1 LATVRRRL
9 LFVLVA
15 LAAATPAEAAV
26 EPPPSSAHAVLV
38 ATGAGK
44 VLYERNAERKLP
56 MASITKL
63 MTAIIVL
70 ERRRPRD
77 LMTVRETAAA
87 VGESSVH
94 LRVGEKLSVRD
105 LLAAALIQSAND
117 AAVALAVGTAGN
129 VSKFVGLMN
138 VKAQRLGLTHTHFVR
153 PDGLDIPGHYSSARD
168 VLKLAR
174 VAMKKPFVRRLV
186 AMRRAT
192 IAGGRSLFS
201 WNDLLGRYPG
211 LIGVK
216 TGHTDAAG
224 WCEVAAARRDGVT
237 IYTVVLGS
245 PSRAQRNAD
254 LARLL
259 AWGQD
264 LFGRL
269 QVVST
274 GHTYATSAIRL
285 GEDRLPLVAS
295 GPLSAVV
302 RVDQPLV
309 ETVVAPALV
318 SGPVEAG
325 ASLGEVRVSQRGRVV
340 ARAPLL
346 AARAVEEPG
355 FGHKLSWY
363 SGRTLDEAS
372 DLLERVFGSVL

>member
-1 LATVRRRL
+1 MRRWL

-15 LAAATPAEAAV
+15 LAAATPAQAAPRLV
-26 EPPPSSAHAVLV
+26 SSNAQAVLV

-44 VLYERNAERKLP
+44 ILHEEDADRQLP

-63 MTAIIVL
+63 MTAIVVL
-70 ERRRPRD
+70 ERKQPGD
-77 LMTVRETAAA
+77 VITVRETAAA
-87 VGESSVH
+87 VGESSIH
-94 LRVGEKLSVRD
+94 LRVGEKLKVRD

-117 AAVALAVGTAGN
+117 AAFALATGTTGD
-129 VSKFVGLMN
+129 VSEFVGLMN
-138 VKAQRLGLTHTHFVR
+138 AKARRLGLTHTHFVR
-153 PDGLDIPGHYSSARD
+153 PDGLDVPGHYSSARD
-168 VLKLAR
+168 ILKLAR
-174 VAMKKPFVRRLV
+174 VAMKKPLVRRLV
-186 AMRRAT
+186 AVRSAR

-245 PSRAQRNAD
+245 PTRAQRNAD

-264 LFGRL
+264 LFGRV
-269 QVVST
+269 QVVSP
-274 GHTYATSAIRL
+274 GYTYATSGIRL
-285 GEDRLPLVAS
+285 GKERLPLVAAR
-295 GPLSAVV
+295 PVSAVV
-302 RVDQPLV
+302 RVDQPLL
-309 ETVVAPALV
+309 ETVIAPGLV
-318 SGPVEAG
+318 SGPVEAHT
-325 ASLGEVRVSQRGRVV
+325 SLGEVRVSQRGRVV
-340 ARAPLL
+340 ARAPLV
-346 AARAVEEPG
+346 AARGVEEPG

-363 SGRTLDEAS
+363 SERTLDEAG
-372 DLLERVFGSVL
+372 DLLGGVFGSVL

>member
-9 LFVLVA
+9 LLVLVA
-15 LAAATPAEAAV
+15 LAVATPAEAAV
-26 EPPPSSAHAVLV
+26 DPPSSGARAVLV
-38 ATGAGK
+38 ATGAGE
-44 VLYERNAERKLP
+44 VLYERSPERELP

-63 MTAIIVL
+63 MTAIVVL
-70 ERRRPRD
+70 ERKRPGD
-77 LMTVRETAAA
+77 LMTVRETAAG

-94 LRVGEKLSVRD
+94 LLVGEKLSVRD

-117 AAVALAVGTAGN
+117 AAFALAAGTAGS
-129 VSKFVGLMN
+129 VSEFVGLMN
-138 VKAQRLGLTHTHFVR
+138 AKARQLGLAHTHFVR
-153 PDGLDIPGHYSSARD
+153 PDGLDVPGHYSSARD

-174 VAMKKPFVRRLV
+174 VAMKKPLVRRLV
-186 AMRRAT
+186 AMQSAT

-216 TGHTDAAG
+216 TGHTNAAG

-254 LARLL
+254 LTRLL

-264 LFGRL
+264 FFGPL
-269 QVVST
+269 QVIST

-285 GEDRLPLVAS
+285 GEDRLPLVAAR
-295 GPLSAVV
+295 PVSAVV
-302 RVDQPLV
+302 RLDQPLV
-309 ETVVAPALV
+309 ETVVAPGLV
-318 SGPVEAG
+318 SGPVEGG
-325 ASLGEVRVSQRGRVV
+325 ASLGEVRVLQRGRVV
-340 ARAPLL
+340 ATVPLV

-372 DLLERVFGSVL
+372 DLLEGVFGSVL

>member
-15 LAAATPAEAAV
+15 LAAATPAEAGV
-26 EPPPSSAHAVLV
+26 DPPPSSARAVLV
-38 ATGAGK
+38 ATGAGE
-44 VLYERNAERKLP
+44 VLYERNAERRLP

-63 MTAIIVL
+63 MTAIVVL
-70 ERRRPRD
+70 ERKRPGEV
-77 LMTVRETAAA
+77 MTVRETAAA

-94 LRVGEKLSVRD
+94 LRVGEKLRVRD

-117 AAVALAVGTAGN
+117 AAVALAAGTAGD
-129 VSKFVGLMN
+129 VSEFVRLMN
-138 VKAQRLGLTHTHFVR
+138 LKAQRLGLTHTHFVR
-153 PDGLDIPGHYSSARD
+153 PDGLDVPGHYSSARD

-174 VAMKKPFVRRLV
+174 VAMKKPLVRRLV
-186 AMRRAT
+186 VKRSAT

-264 LFGRL
+264 FFGRL

-274 GHTYATSAIRL
+274 GHTYATSPIRL
-285 GEDRLPLVAS
+285 GDDRLPLVAA
-295 GPLSAVV
+295 GPVRAVV

-325 ASLGEVRVSQRGRVV
+325 ASLGEVRVSQRGRFVT
-340 ARAPLL
+340 RAPLV

-372 DLLERVFGSVL
+372 DLLERVFGSIL

>member
-63 MTAIIVL
+63 MTAIVVL
-70 ERRRPRD
+70 ERKRPAE

-117 AAVALAVGTAGN
+117 AAVALAAGTAGE
-129 VSKFVGLMN
+129 VSEFVGLMN
-138 VKAQRLGLTHTHFVR
+138 VKAKRLGLTHTHFVR
-153 PDGLDIPGHYSSARD
+153 PDGLDVPGHFSSARD

-174 VAMKKPFVRRLV
+174 VAMKKPLVRRLV
-186 AMRRAT
+186 AMRNAT

-254 LARLL
+254 LVRLL

-264 LFGRL
+264 FFGRL
-269 QVVST
+269 QVIST

-285 GEDRLPLVAS
+285 EEDRLPLVAAD
-295 GPLSAVV
+295 PVSAVV

-340 ARAPLL
+340 ARAPLV
-346 AARAVEEPG
+346 AARPVEEQG
-355 FGHKLSWY
+355 FRHKLSWY

-372 DLLERVFGSVL
+372 DLLERVFGSIL

>member
-1 LATVRRRL
+1 LATVRRL
-9 LFVLVA
+9 LLLVLVA

-26 EPPPSSAHAVLV
+26 DPPSSSARAVLV
-38 ATGAGK
+38 ATGAGE
-44 VLYERNAERKLP
+44 VLYERNAERELP

-63 MTAIIVL
+63 MTAIVVL
-70 ERRRPRD
+70 ERKRPGD

-94 LRVGEKLSVRD
+94 LRVGEKLRVRD

-117 AAVALAVGTAGN
+117 AAFALAAGTAGD
-129 VSKFVGLMN
+129 VSDFVRLMN
-138 VKAQRLGLTHTHFVR
+138 AKARRLGLTHTHFVR
-153 PDGLDIPGHYSSARD
+153 PDGLDVPGHYSSARD

-174 VAMKKPFVRRLV
+174 VAMRKPLVRRLV
-186 AMRRAT
+186 AMRSAT

-216 TGHTDAAG
+216 TGHTNAAG

-254 LARLL
+254 LTRLL

-264 LFGRL
+264 FFGPL
-269 QVVST
+269 QVIST

-285 GEDRLPLVAS
+285 GEDRLPLVAAR
-295 GPLSAVV
+295 PVSAVV
-302 RVDQPLV
+302 RLDQPLV
-309 ETVVAPALV
+309 ETVVAPGLV
-318 SGPVEAG
+318 SGPVEGG
-325 ASLGEVRVSQRGRVV
+325 ASLGEVRVLQRGRVV
-340 ARAPLL
+340 ATVPLV

-372 DLLERVFGSVL
+372 DLLEGVFGSVL

>member
-70 ERRRPRD
+70 EHRRPGD

-117 AAVALAVGTAGN
+117 AAVALAAGTAGN

-318 SGPVEAG
+318 SGPVETG

>member
-1 LATVRRRL
+1 MRSRL
-9 LFVLVA
+9 LLVVVA
-15 LAAATPAEAAV
+15 LAVATPAEAAV
-26 EPPPSSAHAVLV
+26 DPPSSSARAVLV
-38 ATGAGK
+38 ATGAGE
-44 VLYERNAERKLP
+44 VLYERNAERELP

-63 MTAIIVL
+63 MTAIVVL
-70 ERRRPRD
+70 ERKRPRD
-77 LMTVRETAAA
+77 LMTVRETAAG

-94 LRVGEKLSVRD
+94 LQVGEKLSVRD

-117 AAVALAVGTAGN
+117 AAFALAAGTAGD
-129 VSKFVGLMN
+129 VSEFVALMN
-138 VKAQRLGLTHTHFVR
+138 AKARQLGLTHTHFVR
-153 PDGLDIPGHYSSARD
+153 PDGLDVPGHYSSARD

-174 VAMKKPFVRRLV
+174 VAMKKPLVRRLV
-186 AMRRAT
+186 AMQSAT

-211 LIGVK
+211 LFGVK

-245 PSRAQRNAD
+245 PTRAQRNAD

-264 LFGRL
+264 FFGRV

-285 GEDRLPLVAS
+285 EEDRLPLVAAH
-295 GPLSAVV
+295 PLRAVV

-318 SGPVEAG
+318 AGPVEAG
-325 ASLGEVRVSQRGRVV
+325 ASLGEVRVAQKGRII
-340 ARAPLL
+340 ARVPLV
-346 AARAVEEPG
+346 AAREVEEPG
-355 FGHKLSWY
+355 IGHKLSWY

-372 DLLERVFGSVL
+372 DLLETVFGSIL

>member
-1 LATVRRRL
+1 MRRRL

-26 EPPPSSAHAVLV
+26 DPSPSSARAVLV

-70 ERRRPRD
+70 ERKRPGD

-87 VGESSVH
+87 VGESTVQ

-117 AAVALAVGTAGN
+117 AAVALAAGTAGD
-129 VSKFVGLMN
+129 VSEFVGLMN

-153 PDGLDIPGHYSSARD
+153 PDGLDVPGHYSSARD

-186 AMRRAT
+186 AMRSAT

-254 LARLL
+254 LTRLL

-285 GEDRLPLVAS
+285 GEDRLPLVAAR
-295 GPLSAVV
+295 PVSAVV

-325 ASLGEVRVSQRGRVV
+325 TSLGEVQVSQRGRVV

-346 AARAVEEPG
+346 AGHAVEEQG

>member
-1 LATVRRRL
+1 MRRGL
-9 LFVLVA
+9 LLVVVA
-15 LAAATPAEAAV
+15 LAVATPAEAAV
-26 EPPPSSAHAVLV
+26 DPPSSSARAVLV
-38 ATGAGK
+38 ATGAGE
-44 VLYERNAERKLP
+44 VLYERNAERELP

-63 MTAIIVL
+63 MTAIVVL
-70 ERRRPRD
+70 ERKRPGD
-77 LMTVRETAAA
+77 LMIVRETAAG

-94 LRVGEKLSVRD
+94 LLVGEKLSVRD

-117 AAVALAVGTAGN
+117 AAFALAAGTAGD
-129 VSKFVGLMN
+129 VSEFVALMN
-138 VKAQRLGLTHTHFVR
+138 AKARQLGLTHTHFVR
-153 PDGLDIPGHYSSARD
+153 PDGLDVPGHYSSARD

-174 VAMKKPFVRRLV
+174 VAMKKPLVRRLV
-186 AMRRAT
+186 AMRSAT

-245 PSRAQRNAD
+245 PTRAQRNAD

-264 LFGRL
+264 FFGRL

-285 GEDRLPLVAS
+285 EEDRLPLVAAR
-295 GPLSAVV
+295 PMRAVV

-318 SGPVEAG
+318 AGPVEAG
-325 ASLGEVRVSQRGRVV
+325 ASLGEVRVAQKGRII
-340 ARAPLL
+340 ARVPLV
-346 AARAVEEPG
+346 AAREVEEPG

-372 DLLERVFGSVL
+372 DLLETVFGSIL

>member
-1 LATVRRRL
+1 MRRRL
-9 LFVLVA
+9 LLVLVA

-26 EPPPSSAHAVLV
+26 DPPSSSARAVLV
-38 ATGAGK
+38 ATGAGE
-44 VLYERNAERKLP
+44 VLYERDAERELP

-63 MTAIIVL
+63 MTAIVVL
-70 ERRRPRD
+70 ERKRPGD

-94 LRVGEKLSVRD
+94 LRVGEKLRVRD

-117 AAVALAVGTAGN
+117 AAFALAAGTTGD
-129 VSKFVGLMN
+129 VSDFVRLMN
-138 VKAQRLGLTHTHFVR
+138 AKARRLGLTHTHFVR
-153 PDGLDIPGHYSSARD
+153 PDGLDVPGHYSSARD

-174 VAMKKPFVRRLV
+174 VAMRKPLVRRLV
-186 AMRRAT
+186 AMRSAT

-216 TGHTDAAG
+216 TGHTGAAG

-245 PSRAQRNAD
+245 PGRAQRNAD
-254 LARLL
+254 LTRLL

-264 LFGRL
+264 FFGRL

-285 GEDRLPLVAS
+285 GEDRLPLVAAR
-295 GPLSAVV
+295 PVSAVV
-302 RVDQPLV
+302 RLDRPLV
-309 ETVVAPALV
+309 ETVVAPGLV

-325 ASLGEVRVSQRGRVV
+325 ARLGEVRVAQRGKVV
-340 ARAPLL
+340 ATVPLV
-346 AARAVEEPG
+346 AARPVEEPG

-363 SGRTLDEAS
+363 AGRTLDEAG
-372 DLLERVFGSVL
+372 DLLEGVFGSVL

>member
-26 EPPPSSAHAVLV
+26 DPPDSSARAVLV
-38 ATGAGK
+38 ATGAGE

-70 ERRRPRD
+70 ERKRPGD

-94 LRVGEKLSVRD
+94 LRVGEKLTVRD

-117 AAVALAVGTAGN
+117 AAVALAAGTAGD
-129 VSKFVGLMN
+129 VSEFVGLMN

-174 VAMKKPFVRRLV
+174 VAMKKPLVRRLV
-186 AMRRAT
+186 AMRSAA

-224 WCEVAAARRDGVT
+224 WCEVAAARRDGLT

-264 LFGRL
+264 FFGRL

-274 GHTYATSAIRL
+274 GHTYAASAIRL
-285 GEDRLPLVAS
+285 GDDRLPLVATR
-295 GPLSAVV
+295 PVSAVV

-340 ARAPLL
+340 ARAPLV
-346 AARAVEEPG
+346 AARAVDEPG

>member
-1 LATVRRRL
+1 VKLRL
-9 LFVLVA
+9 LVA
-15 LAAATPAEAAV
+15 LAALALAAPAAAATPAVDARAYL
-26 EPPPSSAHAVLV
+26 VLND
-38 ATGAGK
+38 ANGE
-44 VLYERNAERKLP
+44 VLLARNAQDRLP
-56 MASITKL
+56 IASITKL
-63 MTAIIVL
+63 MTALVTLDRAEPDEVVSVDPDATGVRGSTIRL
-70 ERRRPRD
+70 RAGER
-77 LMTVRETAAA
+77 LQ
-87 VGESSVH
+87 
-94 LRVGEKLSVRD
+94 VRD

-117 AAVALAVGTAGN
+117 AAVALAAGTAGN

>member
-1 LATVRRRL
+1 MRRQL
-9 LFVLVA
+9 LLVFVA

-26 EPPPSSAHAVLV
+26 DPPPSSSARAVLV
-38 ATGAGK
+38 ATGAGE
-44 VLYERNAERKLP
+44 VLYERDAERELA

-63 MTAIIVL
+63 MTAIVVL
-70 ERRRPRD
+70 ERKRPGE
-77 LMTVRETAAA
+77 LMTVRETAAG

-94 LRVGEKLSVRD
+94 LRVGEKLRVRD

-117 AAVALAVGTAGN
+117 AAFALAAGTAGD
-129 VSKFVGLMN
+129 VSDFVRLMN
-138 VKAQRLGLTHTHFVR
+138 AKARRLGLRHTHFVR
-153 PDGLDIPGHYSSARD
+153 PDGLDVPGHYSSARD

-174 VAMKKPFVRRLV
+174 VAMRKPLVRRLV
-186 AMRRAT
+186 AMRSGT

-211 LIGVK
+211 LIGIK

-254 LARLL
+254 LTRLL

-264 LFGRL
+264 FFGPLR
-269 QVVST
+269 VVST

-285 GEDRLPLVAS
+285 QEERLPLVAAR
-295 GPLSAVV
+295 PVRAVV
-302 RVDQPLV
+302 RLDQALV
-309 ETVVAPALV
+309 ETVVAPGLV

-325 ASLGEVRVSQRGRVV
+325 ASLGEVRVLQRGRLV
-340 ARAPLL
+340 ARVPLV

-355 FGHKLSWY
+355 FAHKLSWY
-363 SGRTLDEAS
+363 SGRTLDEAG
-372 DLLERVFGSVL
+372 DLLEGVFGSVL

>member
-15 LAAATPAEAAV
+15 LAVVTPAEAAV
-26 EPPPSSAHAVLV
+26 HPPPSSARAVLV

-44 VLYERNAERKLP
+44 VLYQRNAERELP

-63 MTAIIVL
+63 MTAIVVL
-70 ERRRPRD
+70 ERKRPAE

-94 LRVGEKLSVRD
+94 LRVGEKLRVRD

-117 AAVALAVGTAGN
+117 AAVALAAGTAGE
-129 VSKFVGLMN
+129 VSEFVGLMN
-138 VKAQRLGLTHTHFVR
+138 VKAKRLGLTHTHFVR
-153 PDGLDIPGHYSSARD
+153 PDGLDVPGHFSSARD

-174 VAMKKPFVRRLV
+174 VAMKKPLVRRLV
-186 AMRRAT
+186 AMRNAT

-363 SGRTLDEAS
+363 SGRTLEEAS

>member
-1 LATVRRRL
+1 VRRWL
-9 LFVLVA
+9 LLVLCA
-15 LAAATPAEAAV
+15 LAAAAPAEAAV
-26 EPPPSSAHAVLV
+26 DPPSSSARAVLV
-38 ATGAGK
+38 ATSGGE
-44 VLYERNAERKLP
+44 VLYERDAERELP

-63 MTAIIVL
+63 MTAIVVL
-70 ERRRPRD
+70 ERKRPGD
-77 LMTVRETAAA
+77 VITVRETAAA

-94 LRVGEKLSVRD
+94 LLVGEKLRVRD

-117 AAVALAVGTAGN
+117 AAYALATGTAGD

-138 VKAQRLGLTHTHFVR
+138 AKARQLGLRHTHFVR
-153 PDGLDIPGHYSSARD
+153 PDGLDVPGHYSTARD

-174 VAMKKPFVRRLV
+174 VAMKKHLVRRLV
-186 AMRRAT
+186 ARRSAT
-192 IAGGRSLFS
+192 IAGGRSLHT

-216 TGHTDAAG
+216 TGHTGAAG

-245 PSRAQRNAD
+245 PGRSQRNAD

-264 LFGRL
+264 LFGRVR
-269 QVVST
+269 VVST
-274 GHTYATSAIRL
+274 GYTYATSAIRL
-285 GEDRLPLVAS
+285 GEDSLPLVADR
-295 GPLSAVV
+295 PVRVVV

-309 ETVVAPALV
+309 ETVVAPGLV

-325 ASLGEVRVSQRGRVV
+325 ASLGEVRVSQRGSVV
-340 ARAPLL
+340 ARAPLV
-346 AARAVEEPG
+346 AARGVEKPG

-363 SGRTLDEAS
+363 SERALDEAG
-372 DLLERVFGSVL
+372 DLLEGVFGSVL

>member
-9 LFVLVA
+9 LLVLVA
-15 LAAATPAEAAV
+15 LAVATPAEAAV
-26 EPPPSSAHAVLV
+26 DPPSSGARAVLV
-38 ATGAGK
+38 ATGAGE
-44 VLYERNAERKLP
+44 VLYERSPERELP

-63 MTAIIVL
+63 MTAIVVL
-70 ERRRPRD
+70 ERKRPGD
-77 LMTVRETAAA
+77 LMTVRETAAG

-94 LRVGEKLSVRD
+94 LLVGEKLSVRD

-117 AAVALAVGTAGN
+117 AAFALAAGTAGS
-129 VSKFVGLMN
+129 VSEFVGLMN
-138 VKAQRLGLTHTHFVR
+138 AKARQLGLAHTHFVR
-153 PDGLDIPGHYSSARD
+153 PDGLDVPGHYSSARD

-174 VAMKKPFVRRLV
+174 VAMKKPLVRRLV
-186 AMRRAT
+186 AMQSAT

-245 PSRAQRNAD
+245 PTRAQRNAD

-264 LFGRL
+264 FFGRL

-285 GEDRLPLVAS
+285 EEDRLPLVAAR
-295 GPLSAVV
+295 PMRAVV

-318 SGPVEAG
+318 AGPVEAG
-325 ASLGEVRVSQRGRVV
+325 ASLGEVRVEQKGRII
-340 ARAPLL
+340 ARVPLV
-346 AARAVEEPG
+346 AAREVEEPG

-372 DLLERVFGSVL
+372 DLLETVFGSIL

>member
-70 ERRRPRD
+70 ERRRPGD

>member
-1 LATVRRRL
+1 MRRRL

-15 LAAATPAEAAV
+15 LAATTPAEAAV
-26 EPPPSSAHAVLV
+26 DPPPSSARAVLV

-63 MTAIIVL
+63 MTAIVVL
-70 ERRRPRD
+70 ERKRPGD

-94 LRVGEKLSVRD
+94 LRVGEKLRVRD

-117 AAVALAVGTAGN
+117 AAVALAAGTARD
-129 VSKFVGLMN
+129 VSQFVGLMN
-138 VKAQRLGLTHTHFVR
+138 AKARQLGLTHTHFVR
-153 PDGLDIPGHYSSARD
+153 PDGLDVPGHYSSARD

-174 VAMKKPFVRRLV
+174 VAMKKPLVRRLV
-186 AMRRAT
+186 AMRSAT

-237 IYTVVLGS
+237 IYSVVLGS
-245 PSRAQRNAD
+245 PSRAQRNVD

-269 QVVST
+269 QVVSS

-285 GEDRLPLVAS
+285 GEDRLPLVAA
-295 GPLSAVV
+295 GPVSAVV

-340 ARAPLL
+340 ARAPLV
-346 AARAVEEPG
+346 AARPVEEPG

-372 DLLERVFGSVL
+372 DLLERVFGSIL

>member
-1 LATVRRRL
+1 MRRWL

-15 LAAATPAEAAV
+15 LAAAAPAAAAV
-26 EPPPSSAHAVLV
+26 NPPSSSARAVLV
-38 ATGAGK
+38 ATGAGE
-44 VLYERNAERKLP
+44 VLYQRGAERELP

-63 MTAIIVL
+63 MTAIVVL
-70 ERRRPRD
+70 ERKRPGD
-77 LMTVRETAAA
+77 VITVRETAAA

-94 LRVGEKLSVRD
+94 LRVGEKLRVRD

-117 AAVALAVGTAGN
+117 AAFALAAGTAAD
-129 VSKFVGLMN
+129 VSEFVGLMN
-138 VKAQRLGLTHTHFVR
+138 AKARQLGLRHTHFVR
-153 PDGLDIPGHYSSARD
+153 PDGLDVPGHYSSARD
-168 VLKLAR
+168 ILKLAR
-174 VAMKKPFVRRLV
+174 VAMKKPLVRRLV
-186 AMRRAT
+186 AMRSTT
-192 IAGGRSLFS
+192 IAGGRSLLT

-237 IYTVVLGS
+237 IYSVVLGS

-269 QVVST
+269 QVVSP
-274 GHTYATSAIRL
+274 GYTYATSAIRL
-285 GEDRLPLVAS
+285 GEDSLPLVAARPVS
-295 GPLSAVV
+295 VLV

-309 ETVVAPALV
+309 ETVIAPGLV
-318 SGPVEAG
+318 SGPVAAG

-340 ARAPLL
+340 ARVPLV
-346 AARAVEEPG
+346 AARRVEEQG
-355 FGHKLSWY
+355 FGYKLSWY
-363 SGRTLDEAS
+363 SGRTLDEAG
-372 DLLERVFGSVL
+372 DLLEGVFGSVL

>member
-1 LATVRRRL
+1 ML
-9 LFVLVA
+9 VLVA
-15 LAAATPAEAAV
+15 LAVATPAEAAV
-26 EPPPSSAHAVLV
+26 DTPSSSARAVLV
-38 ATGAGK
+38 ATGAGE
-44 VLYERNAERKLP
+44 VLYERSAERELP

-63 MTAIIVL
+63 MTAIVVL
-70 ERRRPRD
+70 ERKRPGD
-77 LMTVRETAAA
+77 LMTVRETAAG

-94 LRVGEKLSVRD
+94 LLVGEKLSVRD

-117 AAVALAVGTAGN
+117 AAFALAAGTAGS
-129 VSKFVGLMN
+129 VSEFVGLMN
-138 VKAQRLGLTHTHFVR
+138 VKARQLGLTHTHFVR
-153 PDGLDIPGHYSSARD
+153 PDGLDVPGHYSSARD

-174 VAMKKPFVRRLV
+174 VAMKKPLVRRLV
-186 AMRRAT
+186 AMQSAT

-245 PSRAQRNAD
+245 PTRAQRNAD

-264 LFGRL
+264 FFGRL

-285 GEDRLPLVAS
+285 EEDRLPLVAAR
-295 GPLSAVV
+295 PMRAVV

-318 SGPVEAG
+318 AGPVEAG
-325 ASLGEVRVSQRGRVV
+325 ASLGEVRVEQKGRII
-340 ARAPLL
+340 ARVPLV
-346 AARAVEEPG
+346 AARKVEEPG
-355 FGHKLSWY
+355 LGHKLSWY

-372 DLLERVFGSVL
+372 DLLETVFGSIL

>member
-9 LFVLVA
+9 LLVLVA

-26 EPPPSSAHAVLV
+26 DPPSSSARAVLV
-38 ATGAGK
+38 ATGAGE
-44 VLYERNAERKLP
+44 VLYERNAERELP

-63 MTAIIVL
+63 MTAIVVL
-70 ERRRPRD
+70 ERKRPGD

-94 LRVGEKLSVRD
+94 LRVGEKLRVRD

-117 AAVALAVGTAGN
+117 AAFALAAGTAGD
-129 VSKFVGLMN
+129 VSDFVRLMN
-138 VKAQRLGLTHTHFVR
+138 AKARRLGLTHTHFVR
-153 PDGLDIPGHYSSARD
+153 PDGLDVPGHYSSARD

-174 VAMKKPFVRRLV
+174 VAMRKPLVRRLV
-186 AMRRAT
+186 AMRSAT

-216 TGHTDAAG
+216 TGHTGAAG

-254 LARLL
+254 LTRLL

-264 LFGRL
+264 FFGRL

-285 GEDRLPLVAS
+285 GEDRLPLVAAR
-295 GPLSAVV
+295 PVSAVI
-302 RVDQPLV
+302 RLDRPLV
-309 ETVVAPALV
+309 ETVVAPGLV
-318 SGPVEAG
+318 SGPVEGG
-325 ASLGEVRVSQRGRVV
+325 ASLGEVRVLQRGRVV
-340 ARAPLL
+340 ATVPLV

-372 DLLERVFGSVL
+372 DLLEGVFGSVL

>member
-9 LFVLVA
+9 LLVVVA
-15 LAAATPAEAAV
+15 LAVATPAEAAV
-26 EPPPSSAHAVLV
+26 DPPSSSARAVLV
-38 ATGAGK
+38 ATGAGE
-44 VLYERNAERKLP
+44 VLYERNADRELP

-63 MTAIIVL
+63 MTAIVVL
-70 ERRRPRD
+70 DRKRPGE
-77 LMTVRETAAA
+77 LMTVRETAAG

-94 LRVGEKLSVRD
+94 LLVGEKLRVRD

-117 AAVALAVGTAGN
+117 AAFALAAGTAGD
-129 VSKFVGLMN
+129 VSEFVGLMN
-138 VKAQRLGLTHTHFVR
+138 AKARQLGLTHTHFVR
-153 PDGLDIPGHYSSARD
+153 PDGLDVAGHYSSARD

-174 VAMKKPFVRRLV
+174 VAMKKPLVRRLV
-186 AMRRAT
+186 AMRSTT

-245 PSRAQRNAD
+245 PTRAQRNAD

-264 LFGRL
+264 FFGRL

-285 GEDRLPLVAS
+285 EEDRLPLVAAR
-295 GPLSAVV
+295 PLRAVI

-318 SGPVEAG
+318 AGPVEAG
-325 ASLGEVRVSQRGRVV
+325 ASLGEVRVTQKGRII
-340 ARAPLL
+340 ARVPLV
-346 AARAVEEPG
+346 AAREVEEPG

-372 DLLERVFGSVL
+372 DLLESVFGSIL

>member
-1 LATVRRRL
+1 MATVRRRL

-26 EPPPSSAHAVLV
+26 DPPPSSARAVLV
-38 ATGAGK
+38 ATGTGA
-44 VLYERNAERKLP
+44 VLYERNAERELP

-63 MTAIIVL
+63 MTAIVVL
-70 ERRRPRD
+70 ERKRPGD
-77 LMTVRETAAA
+77 VMTVRETAAA

-94 LRVGEKLSVRD
+94 LRVGEKLRVRD

-117 AAVALAVGTAGN
+117 AAVALAAGTTGD
-129 VSKFVGLMN
+129 VSEFVRLMN

-153 PDGLDIPGHYSSARD
+153 PDGLDVPGHYSSARD

-174 VAMKKPFVRRLV
+174 VAMKKPLVRRLV
-186 AMRRAT
+186 AMQSAT

-224 WCEVAAARRDGVT
+224 WCEVAAARHDGVT

-264 LFGRL
+264 FFGRL
-269 QVVST
+269 QLIST
-274 GHTYATSAIRL
+274 GHTYATSAITL
-285 GEDRLPLVAS
+285 GEDRLPLVVVR
-295 GPLSAVV
+295 PVSAVV
-302 RVDQPLV
+302 RVDKPLV

-325 ASLGEVRVSQRGRVV
+325 ASLGEVRVAQRGRVV
-340 ARAPLL
+340 ARAPLV
-346 AARAVEEPG
+346 AARSVEEPG

-372 DLLERVFGSVL
+372 DLLERVFGSIL

>member
-70 ERRRPRD
+70 ERRRPGD

-254 LARLL
+254 LTRLL

>member
-1 LATVRRRL
+1 MRRRL
-9 LFVLVA
+9 LLVLVA
-15 LAAATPAEAAV
+15 LAVATPAEAAV
-26 EPPPSSAHAVLV
+26 DPPSSSARAVLV
-38 ATGAGK
+38 ATGAGE
-44 VLYERNAERKLP
+44 VLYERSAERELP

-63 MTAIIVL
+63 MTAIVVL
-70 ERRRPRD
+70 ERKRPDD
-77 LMTVRETAAA
+77 LMTVRETAAG

-94 LRVGEKLSVRD
+94 LLVGEKLSVRD

-117 AAVALAVGTAGN
+117 AAFALAAGTAGS
-129 VSKFVGLMN
+129 VSEFVGLMN
-138 VKAQRLGLTHTHFVR
+138 VKARQLGLTHTHFVR
-153 PDGLDIPGHYSSARD
+153 PDGLDVPGHYSSAQD

-174 VAMKKPFVRRLV
+174 VAMKKPLVRRLV
-186 AMRRAT
+186 AMQSAT
-192 IAGGRSLFS
+192 IAGGRALFS

-224 WCEVAAARRDGVT
+224 WCEVAAARRDGVM

-245 PSRAQRNAD
+245 PTRAQRNAD

-264 LFGRL
+264 FFGRL

-285 GEDRLPLVAS
+285 EEDRLPLVAAR
-295 GPLSAVV
+295 PMRAVV

-318 SGPVEAG
+318 AGPVEAG
-325 ASLGEVRVSQRGRVV
+325 ASLGEVRVEQKGRII
-340 ARAPLL
+340 ARVPLV
-346 AARAVEEPG
+346 AAREVEEPG
-355 FGHKLSWY
+355 LGHKLSWY
-363 SGRTLDEAS
+363 SERTLDEAS
-372 DLLERVFGSVL
+372 DLLETVFGSIL

>member
-15 LAAATPAEAAV
+15 LAAAAPAEAAV
-26 EPPPSSAHAVLV
+26 NPPLSTARAVLV
-38 ATGAGK
+38 ATGAGE
-44 VLYERNAERKLP
+44 VLYQRGAERELP

-63 MTAIIVL
+63 MTAIVVL
-70 ERRRPRD
+70 ERKRPRD

-94 LRVGEKLSVRD
+94 LRVGERLTVRD

-117 AAVALAVGTAGN
+117 AAFALAAGTAGDATR
-129 VSKFVGLMN
+129 FVGLMN
-138 VKAQRLGLTHTHFVR
+138 AKARRLGLTHTHFVR
-153 PDGLDIPGHYSSARD
+153 PDGLDVPGHYSSARD
-168 VLKLAR
+168 ILKLAR
-174 VAMKKPFVRRLV
+174 TAMKRPLVRRLV
-186 AMRRAT
+186 ARRNAT
-192 IAGGRSLFS
+192 IAGGRSLFT

-216 TGHTDAAG
+216 TGHTSDAG

-237 IYTVVLGS
+237 IYSVVLGS
-245 PSRAQRNAD
+245 PSRARRNAD

-269 QVVST
+269 QVVT
-274 GHTYATSAIRL
+274 RGHTYATSAIRL
-285 GEDRLPLVAS
+285 GEERLPLVATR
-295 GPLSAVV
+295 PLRAVV

-309 ETVVAPALV
+309 ETVIAPGLV

-325 ASLGEVRVSQRGRVV
+325 ASLGEIRVSQRGKVV
-340 ARAPLL
+340 ATAPLV
-346 AARAVEEPG
+346 AARGVEEPG

-363 SGRTLDEAS
+363 SGRTLDEAG
-372 DLLERVFGSVL
+372 DLLDGVFGSVL

>member
-15 LAAATPAEAAV
+15 LAVVTPAEAAV
-26 EPPPSSAHAVLV
+26 HPPPSSARAVLV

-44 VLYERNAERKLP
+44 VLYQRNAERELP

-63 MTAIIVL
+63 MTAVVVL
-70 ERRRPRD
+70 ERKRPAE

-94 LRVGEKLSVRD
+94 LRVGEKLRVRD

-117 AAVALAVGTAGN
+117 AAVALAAGTAGE
-129 VSKFVGLMN
+129 VSEFVGLMN
-138 VKAQRLGLTHTHFVR
+138 VKAKRLGLTHTHFVR
-153 PDGLDIPGHYSSARD
+153 PDGLDVPGHFSSARD

-174 VAMKKPFVRRLV
+174 VAMKKPLVRRLV
-186 AMRRAT
+186 AMRNAT
-192 IAGGRSLFS
+192 IAGVRSLFS

-254 LARLL
+254 LVRLL

-264 LFGRL
+264 FFGRL
-269 QVVST
+269 QVIST

-285 GEDRLPLVAS
+285 EEDRLPLVAAD
-295 GPLSAVV
+295 PVSAVV

-340 ARAPLL
+340 ARAPLV
-346 AARAVEEPG
+346 AARPVEEQG
-355 FGHKLSWY
+355 FRHKLSWY

-372 DLLERVFGSVL
+372 DLLERVFGSIL

>member
-1 LATVRRRL
+1 M
-9 LFVLVA
+9 
-15 LAAATPAEAAV
+15 
-26 EPPPSSAHAVLV
+26 LV
-38 ATGAGK
+38 ATGAGE
-44 VLYERNAERKLP
+44 VLYQRNAERELP

-63 MTAIIVL
+63 MTAILVL
-70 ERRRPRD
+70 ERKRPGD
-77 LMTVRETAAA
+77 LVTVRETAAG

-117 AAVALAVGTAGN
+117 AAFALAAGTAGD
-129 VSKFVGLMN
+129 VSEFVALMN
-138 VKAQRLGLTHTHFVR
+138 AKARQLGLTHTHFVR
-153 PDGLDIPGHYSSARD
+153 PDGLDVPGHYSSARD

-174 VAMKKPFVRRLV
+174 VAMKKPLVRRLV
-186 AMRRAT
+186 AMQSAT

-211 LIGVK
+211 LFGVK

-245 PSRAQRNAD
+245 PTRAQRNAD

-264 LFGRL
+264 FFGRV

-285 GEDRLPLVAS
+285 EEDRLPLVAAR
-295 GPLSAVV
+295 PLRAVV

-318 SGPVEAG
+318 AGPVEAG
-325 ASLGEVRVSQRGRVV
+325 ASLGEVQVAQKGRIIARV
-340 ARAPLL
+340 PLV
-346 AARAVEEPG
+346 AAREVEEPG
-355 FGHKLSWY
+355 IGHKLSWY

-372 DLLERVFGSVL
+372 DLLETVFGSIL